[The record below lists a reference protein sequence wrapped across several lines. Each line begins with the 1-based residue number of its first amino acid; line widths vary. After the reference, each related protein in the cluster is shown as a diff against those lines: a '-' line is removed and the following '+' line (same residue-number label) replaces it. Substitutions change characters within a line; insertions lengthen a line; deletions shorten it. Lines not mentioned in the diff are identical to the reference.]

1 MPRLLP
7 DTKKRSIE
15 KLIAKI
21 KAGNEVSK
29 RDLNALLTN
38 ELKLELEIER
48 KKQQQLKKIK
58 KPIVLKEYEKLHKQ
72 ALMLFGRYDR
82 YVVKAKAISNVVT
95 DRKAKKEELAIKTSL
110 AVKKAQDYLVK
121 AIKNK
126 PTLIEWFDRDTNLIS
141 KDIGLQCDLLPFVIT
156 SRSED
161 KLIDIKERF
170 GLKTIKEMRLEVL
183 EKALHLAEI
192 EIDDW
197 YRTNGF
203 VREELLTDEEKMK
216 NEEKLKRLLENL
228 KKNKGAW

>member
-21 KAGNEVSK
+21 KAGSDVAK

-72 ALMLFGRYDR
+72 ALMLFGRYDS
-82 YVVKAKAISNVVT
+82 YVVKTKTISNVVT

-110 AVKKAQDYLVK
+110 AVKKAQVYLVK

-126 PTLIEWFDRDTNLIS
+126 PALIEWLDRDSNLIG
-141 KDIGLQCDLLPFVIT
+141 KDIGLQYDLLPFVIT

-183 EKALHLAEI
+183 NKALHLAEI

-197 YRTNGF
+197 YRANGF
-203 VREELLTDEEKMK
+203 IREEWITDEEKVK